1 MRTAGHERPEPRAH
15 GVLAVVAVVTAL
27 ATTGCSSAI
36 SPELHDARLTVA
48 RAQAGAAA
56 RHEAERLAAARSTLE
71 RAEAERDGSARE
83 AQLAYLAEREA
94 LRAAADARATELA
107 EQVERDRRTY
117 AEELAEIAR
126 RTGEPLETTR
136 ERLARSELSLQQQ
149 QALLA
154 EREQE
159 LALEQATRAE
169 ESAVA
174 REALES
180 LRTVALV
187 ETGPEQSVITL
198 RVEDL
203 FVGGRGELIPEARAQ
218 LAAIAAA
225 LAQADGHDIVVGVHT
240 DGQGDETRNIRLSQ
254 RRAEAIRSVLREE
267 GVPIEHMTAVGHGET
282 EPVASNDT
290 REGRASNR
298 RVEIVVRPAADL
310 LEHLPT
316 DPGPTLPA
324 PTTPEDG
331 ETPSG
336 AIPQDG
342 DRP

>member
-1 MRTAGHERPEPRAH
+1 M
-15 GVLAVVAVVTAL
+15 
-27 ATTGCSSAI
+27 
-36 SPELHDARLTVA
+36 
-48 RAQAGAAA
+48 
-56 RHEAERLAAARSTLE
+56 
-71 RAEAERDGSARE
+71 
-83 AQLAYLAEREA
+83 
-94 LRAAADARATELA
+94 
-107 EQVERDRRTY
+107 ERDRRTY

-169 ESAVA
+169 ESVVA

-203 FVGGRGELIPEARAQ
+203 FVGSRGELIPEARAQ

-336 AIPQDG
+336 AIPQDR